1 MTGADSLQAA
11 LIAARCVHFAAVSV
25 MAGAPAMARLAGP
38 GATDGDGDGRRV
50 GWLVAA
56 VVALASGA
64 AWVAAEAGQMS
75 GDPADALRPSAIGDV
90 LAHTSVGHVWIVRF
104 AVLMVGLAL
113 GLWPQGRRWLSARA
127 AVGLAAAASLAWAG
141 HGAADEGVRGW
152 IHVLADAAH
161 LAAAGLWLGALPV
174 LLVLAFGPPPRAAR
188 ALAAFSGV
196 GPALVAVLVATG
208 LVNGWLLVG
217 WGPLAA
223 LAGSP
228 YVRLLAI
235 KLVLFAG
242 MLALAALNRLRLTAA
257 VAREAEAALPA
268 LRASLA
274 IETALGLAVLAVVAA
289 LGVTAPP
296 TSF

>member
-1 MTGADSLQAA
+1 MSVIALVAA
-11 LIAARCVHFAAVSV
+11 LLASYLVGSLSFAVIISR
-25 MAGAPAMARLAGP
+25 AMGLADPRSYGSKNP
-38 GATDGDGDGRRV
+38 GATNVLRSGNRA
-50 GWLVAA
+50 AA
-56 VVALASGA
+56 VLTLAF
-64 AWVAAEAGQMS
+64 
-75 GDPADALRPSAIGDV
+75 DALKGFV
-90 LAHTSVGHVWIVRF
+90 
-104 AVLMVGLAL
+104 
-113 GLWPQGRRWLSARA
+113 
-127 AVGLAAAASLAWAG
+127 
-141 HGAADEGVRGW
+141 
-152 IHVLADAAH
+152 
-161 LAAAGLWLGALPV
+161 PV